1 MAKLIINHQDAQ
13 KMHQDFYTDDFEVI
27 EVKRSGSFD
36 VPPWSFFYGASD
48 LNSWEGLLS
57 TNGKKLVFSKGGML
71 AAGKITKKWEVDLSE
86 LTYID
91 RGTFKSRFNFT
102 KKINGLTTRSFFEG
116 LLLLCC
122 GVLPFFLYKSTKLR
136 LRLTNSFGNNDKFF
150 ALLPEH
156 TK

>member
-57 TNGKKLVFSKGGML
+57 
-71 AAGKITKKWEVDLSE
+71 
-86 LTYID
+86 
-91 RGTFKSRFNFT
+91 
-102 KKINGLTTRSFFEG
+102 
-116 LLLLCC
+116 
-122 GVLPFFLYKSTKLR
+122 
-136 LRLTNSFGNNDKFF
+136 
-150 ALLPEH
+150 
-156 TK
+156 